1 MAFTYKDIS
10 DMLETVDGLEQANQY
25 MAADQLEKFAKTQLN
40 KKLSADLALDEE
52 DAVGYLETMLGQ
64 QSE

>member
-25 MAADQLEKFAKTQLN
+25 MAADQLEKFAKTQLS
-40 KKLSADLALDEE
+40 KKLSADLALDDE